1 MAAGEMRCHWRRLGL
16 VIPLSITAIVLHGLD
31 YNRGHSLTEYRS
43 LEYRVSPKSPLL
55 SLSPSPP
62 SPPPPL
68 PQPPSLFPRGGAS
81 DSKEGATARPDTTE
95 ILQTS
100 RLPRDLLVAPSP
112 GDYHN
117 DTMVYTYVD
126 LSNPIRELSKNE
138 NMVDLLTMWADS
150 WRAHGWTPRILT
162 QKYAEGH
169 SGYKAFVDV
178 AEKNAFAVSAARG
191 HREGKKDVNKSVAFR
206 VRGLMQFFAKAAAG
220 AGILTDSDVINY
232 GLTPQ
237 DVRDAAI
244 AAAADP
250 LNVAIHDGRKCTPAK
265 KIGRRVLPQG
275 YKCPANLMPEIYC
288 SAVNNGMTSGS
299 GAAYHKLVKGMLE
312 KQDLSMAKK
321 DLALFTEMR
330 ILNMLGKRHV
340 DRVLLGISFTGAFDG
355 AWRRVKVLHWWGSGI
370 VNWQAALCGHLDDN
384 APEKFIGW
392 SIRWKNM
399 GMCKKDTMGRL
410 STLQRTAVVRAVRDP
425 ALRFGAEEQCPCPSQ
440 GA

>member
-1 MAAGEMRCHWRRLGL
+1 MRCHWRRLGL

-178 AEKNAFAVSAARG
+178 AKKNAFAVSAARG

-206 VRGLMQFFAKAAAG
+206 VRGLTQFFAKAAAG

-312 KQDLSMAKK
+312 KQDLPMAKK

-384 APEKFIGW
+384 APEKFTGW